1 MAQVPETKSALLG
14 RMVSLANQIA
24 ITEGIAGRGYRVVIN
39 CGPDGGQVIPH
50 LHMHLLGGKQLSGRM
65 G

>member
-1 MAQVPETKSALLG
+1 
-14 RMVSLANQIA
+14 MVSLANQIA